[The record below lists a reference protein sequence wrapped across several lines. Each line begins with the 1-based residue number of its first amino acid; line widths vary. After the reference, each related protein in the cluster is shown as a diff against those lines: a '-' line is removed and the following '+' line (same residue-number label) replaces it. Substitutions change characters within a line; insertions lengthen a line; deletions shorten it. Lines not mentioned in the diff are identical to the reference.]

1 MAALSFQHMSYYR
14 PRLEMGLGNTR
25 VKITDLLYLRNLEW
39 EMQKYPQIQSLKE
52 ANLLLG
58 TRRTFGIYQIRDGSP
73 GDNYAFMNILR
84 PFLRFLA
91 SWFIYYAFW

>member
-1 MAALSFQHMSYYR
+1 
-14 PRLEMGLGNTR
+14 
-25 VKITDLLYLRNLEW
+25 
-39 EMQKYPQIQSLKE
+39 MQKYPQIQSLKE

-91 SWFIYYAFW
+91 SWFIYYALWSCSDRHIDKYTIKQNQIHKIYINVVASVVKNCRAG